1 MYLLSSLSYSIA
13 STFKRVSIIIATTII
28 FHKTL
33 SFGNMAGIA
42 VASIG
47 ISFSHIFL
55 PLGAIA
61 YNIATKRSKRERK
74 LPELKGNTKF
84 SFIDFVA
91 VK

>member
-33 SFGNMAGIA
+33 SFGNIAGIA

-47 ISFSHIFL
+47 IHFTV
-55 PLGAIA
+55 PLLIGAIA

-74 LPELKGNTKF
+74 LPELKGSTKF